1 MNPNYSNSSY
11 GPIKYSLNRK
21 RQIINAHLEE
31 LHAMHMSMIEAA
43 VQIKEHEGFPEAAQV
58 INHVRGLA

>member
-1 MNPNYSNSSY
+1 MNPDYSNSRY
-11 GPIKYSLNRK
+11 GPIRYSLNRK

-31 LHAMHMSMIEAA
+31 LHAMHMSMIEQA

-58 INHVRGLA
+58 INYIKSL